1 MNPIPR
7 TRRIWYPDAVYHVT
21 TRGNRRE
28 PLFYSHQDYHHYL
41 KILSHCIPKYSV
53 KLFSYCL
60 MPNHTHLQIQCCQS
74 PPGDFMKELSETYAM
89 YFNKKYELTGHV
101 FQGRYGAELIE
112 DRSYLLDTSRYIHMN
127 PVTADLVMYP
137 LEYPWSSYRYYASQS
152 VCSFLDTSFILE
164 QFQNSKS
171 LYRDYVESR
180 ITPVVEQ

>member
-7 TRRIWYPDAVYHVT
+7 TKRIWYPDAVYHVT
-21 TRGNRRE
+21 TRGNRQDL
-28 PLFYSHQDYHHYL
+28 LFYSHLDYHQYL

-60 MPNHTHLQIQCCQS
+60 MPNHTHLQIQCCKS
-74 PPGDFMKELSETYAM
+74 PPGEFMKELCETYAM

-127 PVTADLVMYP
+127 PVAADLVMYP

-164 QFQNSKS
+164 QFQKSKS

-180 ITPVVEQ
+180 IAPVVEQ

>member
-1 MNPIPR
+1 
-7 TRRIWYPDAVYHVT
+7 
-21 TRGNRRE
+21 
-28 PLFYSHQDYHHYL
+28 
-41 KILSHCIPKYSV
+41 
-53 KLFSYCL
+53 
-60 MPNHTHLQIQCCQS
+60 MPNHTHLQMQCSKS
-74 PPGDFMKELSETYAM
+74 PPAEFMKELNETYAM

-127 PVTADLVMYP
+127 PVRADLVKYP
-137 LEYPWSSYRYYASQS
+137 LEYPWSSYRYYVTQS

-180 ITPVVEQ
+180 IPAVEQ